1 MSQKKVGILGCGR
14 LNGIAAQ
21 AISEGVLK
29 EDYVLVGGYSRTF
42 ASAQELTTRYG
53 GKACA
58 TIEELL
64 ELKPDYILEAANPQT
79 VKDNAEKILSAGVN
93 LVTLSIGGFAD
104 ADFYQKMQK
113 IAKENGVKIHIPSG
127 AISGL
132 DLLRT
137 ASLMSDVEV
146 QIRNVTGPQPL
157 ARTGAFDE
165 RLKFDTHCEVFNGS
179 AKEAI
184 EKLPCRVNVAIA
196 TSLASAGHEKTR
208 SVIESEPGMVGDIQ
222 EITVKGEEIN
232 ATLSVYSRTAAI
244 AGWSVVAL
252 LQNLASPVEF
262 F

>member
-1 MSQKKVGILGCGR
+1 MNRKKVGILGCGD
-14 LNGIAAQ
+14 LNGIAAK
-21 AISEGVLK
+21 AISEGILK

-42 ASAQELTTRYG
+42 ASAQELTSRYG

-58 TIEELL
+58 AIEELL
-64 ELKPDYILEAANPQT
+64 ELQPDYILEAANPQA
-79 VKDNAEKILSAGVN
+79 VKDNAEKILRAGVN
-93 LVTLSIGGFAD
+93 LVTLSIDGFAD
-104 ADFYQKMQK
+104 TAFYREMQK
-113 IAKENGVKIHIPSG
+113 LAKENGVKIHIPSG

-137 ASLMSDVEV
+137 ASLMSNVKV
-146 QIRNVTGPQPL
+146 QIRNITGPQML
-157 ARTGAFDE
+157 APFGAFDE
-165 RLKFDTHCEVFNGS
+165 KLRFDTRCEVFNGT

-196 TSLASAGHEKTR
+196 TSLASAGPEETR
-208 SVIESEPGMVGDIQ
+208 SVIESLPGMVGDIQ
-222 EITVKGEEIN
+222 EITVKGEEIE
-232 ATLSVYSRTAAI
+232 AKLSVYSRTAAI

>member
-1 MSQKKVGILGCGR
+1 MKQKKVGILGCGD
-14 LNGIAAQ
+14 LNCIAAR

-29 EDYVLVGGYSRTF
+29 EDYVLVGDYSRTF
-42 ASAQELTTRYG
+42 ASAQELTYRYG
-53 GKACA
+53 GKACE
-58 TIEELL
+58 TIEVLL
-64 ELKPDYILEAANPQT
+64 ALKPDYILEAANPQA
-79 VKDNAEKILSAGVN
+79 VKDNAEKILRAGVN

-104 ADFYQKMQK
+104 AAFYQEMQK

-127 AISGL
+127 AVSGL

-137 ASLMSDVEV
+137 ASLMSDVNV
-146 QIRNVTGPQPL
+146 QIRNITCPHML
-157 ARTGAFDE
+157 APSGVFDDKL
-165 RLKFDTHCEVFNGS
+165 RFDTRCEVFNGT

-196 TSLASAGHEKTR
+196 TSLASAGPEKTR
-208 SVIESEPGMVGDIQ
+208 SVIESLPGMMGDIQ
-222 EITVKGEEIN
+222 EITVKGEEIE
-232 ATLSVYSRTAAI
+232 AKLSVYSRTAAI